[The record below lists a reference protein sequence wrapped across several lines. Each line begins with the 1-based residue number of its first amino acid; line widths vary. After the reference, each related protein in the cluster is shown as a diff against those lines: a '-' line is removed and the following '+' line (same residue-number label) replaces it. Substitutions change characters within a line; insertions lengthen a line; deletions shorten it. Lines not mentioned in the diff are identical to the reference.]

1 MSTSCTAMEWAPT
14 KEEGRLLGFDDEM
27 NADDDF
33 TGRRAGCTRTRVQ
46 CPSRRPRSRRALDA
60 FTNTR
65 DNDMENDY
73 YSIDAILAESQ
84 VNCFVSPTIL
94 VPSDIPSESPLCIQG
109 RDPRPWVSRRRL
121 REGCKCSMTL
131 KRSSYVHRS
140 SFRSRRQAS
149 YNYPFG

>member
-1 MSTSCTAMEWAPT
+1 MTSQSQAC
-14 KEEGRLLGFDDEM
+14 
-27 NADDDF
+27 
-33 TGRRAGCTRTRVQ
+33 AGGTRTRVQ

-60 FTNTR
+60 STNTR

-84 VNCFVSPTIL
+84 VNCFVSPTIREL
-94 VPSDIPSESPLCIQG
+94 SDIPSESPLCIQG

-131 KRSSYVHRS
+131 KRSSYVHQSTFAQIKTSSKLQLPFWLTPVLLLSYEARS
-140 SFRSRRQAS
+140 LIFDR
-149 YNYPFG
+149 NKHN